1 MSCTEPVVWA
11 ASACAVLILSACQV
25 EPGTG
30 DPIGLDHRPTMES
43 VRGDG
48 SALEGSG
55 PLSTLRGSAGA
66 PGAAPLSRRNL
77 RAADA
82 PIGRWPNSFVRDP
95 FVHPRIIQDLAE
107 DLATSLS
114 RVGDQVVAIN
124 LLDAQGSNRYSGSI
138 RAYES
143 DERCPYVYW
152 EPPGERGEFGY
163 RYVGMTESRVHVL
176 YTSSWGGGSG
186 VFNGLMLL
194 AITSVAGI
202 DWNEQDVVVQDER
215 ERLLVSKLGQLA
227 LGDRWDGDLR
237 VVGNTLTIGPDRGW
251 FSVSGGTGGGG
262 RDYERPFGI
271 DVGRSGA
278 LDFGAPDYTCAAV
291 SGVQP

>member
-1 MSCTEPVVWA
+1 M
-11 ASACAVLILSACQV
+11 
-25 EPGTG
+25 
-30 DPIGLDHRPTMES
+30 
-43 VRGDG
+43 
-48 SALEGSG
+48 
-55 PLSTLRGSAGA
+55 
-66 PGAAPLSRRNL
+66 
-77 RAADA
+77 
-82 PIGRWPNSFVRDP
+82 
-95 FVHPRIIQDLAE
+95 
-107 DLATSLS
+107 
-114 RVGDQVVAIN
+114 
-124 LLDAQGSNRYSGSI
+124 
-138 RAYES
+138 
-143 DERCPYVYW
+143 
-152 EPPGERGEFGY
+152 
-163 RYVGMTESRVHVL
+163 
-176 YTSSWGGGSG
+176 
-186 VFNGLMLL
+186 FNGLMLL